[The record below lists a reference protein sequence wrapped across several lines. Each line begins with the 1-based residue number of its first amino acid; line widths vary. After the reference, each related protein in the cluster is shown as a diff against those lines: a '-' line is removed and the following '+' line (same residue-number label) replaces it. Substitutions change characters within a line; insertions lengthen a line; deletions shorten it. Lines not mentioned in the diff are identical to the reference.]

1 MNNTFQNRHWIR
13 ENRIEDC
20 CLEADLPY
28 GLAADCVLE
37 VRCRNCDLLIV
48 LNIWDSNDKI
58 LIVND
63 GGDERCGKED
73 DEDE

>member
-1 MNNTFQNRHWIR
+1 MSNRFVDSGWIY
-13 ENRIEDC
+13 ENGIEDC
-20 CLEADLPY
+20 WLEADLPY
-28 GLAADCVLE
+28 GLAADGVLE

-58 LIVND
+58 LIVDD